1 MSTKTVIR
9 DYADS
14 GLTIQYAM
22 LDHFKRF
29 PDRIQR
35 PDYVLW
41 GGLQVKTGDFL
52 AVPAQGIVR
61 GEFLSSK
68 GDVEQGFDL
77 KLDGCIRLANGEEV
91 SLLRTWNDPRYD
103 PVVEYPFHS
112 KDGRLW
118 VWNVYKAR
126 YSGGQIVEEKWTE
139 NAGLWVEKVSELERI
154 YHCSQGFVYP
164 PDFES
169 LVFKITI
176 RSNTGL

>member
-1 MSTKTVIR
+1 MNEIIPVR

-22 LDHFKRF
+22 LDHIKRF
-29 PDRIQR
+29 PDKSLR
-35 PDYVLW
+35 PDYILW
-41 GGLQVKTGDFL
+41 DGLRIKTADAL
-52 AVPAQGIVR
+52 TVPPQGRVR

-77 KLDGCIRLANGEEV
+77 KIEGWFRLENGERV
-91 SLLRTWNDPRYD
+91 SLLRTWNDSRYELF
-103 PVVEYPFHS
+103 VEYPFQS

-118 VWNVYKAR
+118 VWNVYKMR
-126 YSGGQIVEEKWTE
+126 YEGGQVVEEKWTE
-139 NAGLWVEKVSELERI
+139 NAGMWVQEVSPTERI
-154 YHCSQGFVYP
+154 YHCSHGMAHS

-176 RSNTGL
+176 T

>member
-1 MSTKTVIR
+1 MNEAVLIR

-29 PDRIQR
+29 PDKGER
-35 PDYVLW
+35 PDHILW
-41 GGLQVKTGDFL
+41 NGRQVKTADAL
-52 AVPAQGIVR
+52 AVAAHGVVR

-77 KLDGCIRLANGEEV
+77 KLDGWLCLEEGEKV
-91 SLLRTWNDPRYD
+91 SLLRTWNDLRYESL
-103 PVVEYPFHS
+103 VEYPFQS
-112 KDGRLW
+112 NDGRIW
-118 VWNVYKAR
+118 VWNVYKMK
-126 YSGGQIVEEKWTE
+126 YPGGQVVEEKWTE
-139 NAGLWVEKVSELERI
+139 NAGMWVEDSSPNERI
-154 YHCSQGFVYP
+154 YHCSHGMAHP

-176 RSNTGL
+176 SS